1 MKQIK
6 TISLSLLLAF
16 AMLLSLVQAS
26 YAAGI
31 SVSAGQGTVSVGRTV
46 AFSITVPSG
55 SEAWTYSVSHSDN
68 LTLESGELAPMGFEG
83 DSRTNQLVFR
93 ANSTGTGTVSISAGS
108 YCIDGVD
115 YDASGSASV
124 TIVAADKPDDSEPS
138 HGGSG
143 TGGGSGSG
151 SSSGTGNGGSGSD
164 SRSANN
170 ALASLTVS
178 AGTLTPAFD
187 PAVTEYTLSL
197 PLQSDKLTVTA
208 AASDSRATIR
218 GDGEIAL
225 QSGENMLSVVVTAE
239 NGSVRTYTITAQ
251 VAQAPMVFLSYGSE
265 KLGVVKD
272 IAGVT
277 APTGFTVSSIPHNGE
292 TIPAWA
298 NASGQTLLYLVD
310 ESSHAGFYLYS
321 PEAGVL
327 SPYLPLTDSYVY
339 VGVPTGKQTIPGLT
353 FGSVTAFGQTLDGWT
368 YQDASL
374 PDFSV
379 LYLMDTAG
387 TCGYYTY
394 DSQNDTLQRFSGAV
408 FSDDGG
414 RTLRL
419 PMLYVYIAG
428 GAAALLLV
436 LVIVLAALCG
446 RRGRKLR
453 LLSAPALPTSDAEI
467 ETQSADAAAP
477 QEPGISLPQ
486 DVSPAPQAEPDPTSH
501 PEEASSAPEPSTDTA
516 SPAPEETPLSI
527 PDAADDAPTPE
538 PSSAE
543 AAPESPAPADAP
555 AAQEETPPSD
565 ASLEDTLRQLPLD
578 DLLNDIHNL

>member
-68 LTLESGELAPMGFEG
+68 LTLESGELAPMGFED

-138 HGGSG
+138 HG
-143 TGGGSGSG
+143 GGGSGSG

-208 AASDSRATIR
+208 SASDSRATIH

-251 VAQAPMVFLSYGSE
+251 VAQAPTVFLSYGSG

-277 APTGFTVSSIPHNGE
+277 APAGFTVSSIPHNGE

-321 PEAGVL
+321 PEVGVL

-467 ETQSADAAAP
+467 ETQSADAAAS

-486 DVSPAPQAEPDPTSH
+486 DVSPAPQAEPDLTSH

-527 PDAADDAPTPE
+527 PDAADGAPTPE

-555 AAQEETPPSD
+555 PAQEETPPSD